1 MSEAGS
7 SVLVTAFYASLAAFL
22 LIFLSVRVIRARRS
36 ERVAIGD
43 GENRKLRRAMRVQAN
58 FTEYTPL
65 ALLLIGFAELQG
77 APAWNIHLLGVI
89 LIAARAV
96 HAFGVGREP
105 ENLNFRIAGM
115 AATFFVLIS
124 GAVVNLGFAG
134 RNWLF

>member
-1 MSEAGS
+1 MSVAGG
-7 SVLVTAFYASLAAFL
+7 SVTVTAFYASLAAFL
-22 LIFLSVRVIRARRS
+22 LVLLSIRVIRARRS

-65 ALLLIGFAELQG
+65 ALLLIGCAELQG
-77 APAWNIHLLGVI
+77 APSWNIHLLGAI

-105 ENLNFRIAGM
+105 ENLRFRVVGM

-124 GAVVNLGFAG
+124 SAIVNLGFAG
-134 RNWLF
+134 RSWLF